1 MRRMKCKVHLW
12 REQEGV
18 SSIEYAL
25 LGALI
30 AVVCTAVIGNLGGVT
45 LNLLFLRV
53 CNGVALATGNP
64 PC

>member
-1 MRRMKCKVHLW
+1 MAMAQAVRLW
-12 REQEGV
+12 RRQQGV

-30 AVVCTAVIGNLGGVT
+30 AVVCTAVITNLGGVT

-53 CNGVALATGNP
+53 CTGVALAIGNP